1 MKSTS
6 IMSQPENLGAFF
18 RENKQLLKAYVETRI
33 EIVRLQGVRMFSKSM
48 GFMVWI
54 IIASLLGFL
63 VLIFSG
69 LVLGFW
75 LSGLTHSYV
84 SGFGITTLILL
95 GLLIVLILLRNV
107 LFVNPIIRKVIQ
119 GSQETNTTEE
129 TQP

>member
-1 MKSTS
+1 
-6 IMSQPENLGAFF
+6 MSQPENLGAFF
-18 RENKQLLKAYVETRI
+18 RENKQLLKEYVETRI
-33 EIVRLQGVRMFSKSM
+33 EIVRLQGIRMFSKSM

-75 LSGLTHSYV
+75 LSALTHSYV

-119 GSQETNTTEE
+119 GSQETNSTEE
-129 TQP
+129 DQP